1 MNAIAPL
8 PNLVPKLK
16 STTLKQLLEK
26 TFPKREFLL
35 EPIMKQGESLMLWA
49 APGVGK
55 TMLAL
60 SIALAVSGGGELIG
74 LKSAGNRKVLIVDGE
89 MNEADLADRFKAL
102 VPAVTGCDREMAAAN
117 VTILARQ
124 AQALDASFPDLATP
138 AGQQAVLSRAVNGE
152 FDLVILDNFST
163 LASIEDE
170 NSASA
175 MDPVLRFLM
184 MMKQAGIA
192 CILVHHSAKGGD
204 KYRGSSKIE
213 TTFEVIIGLRKP
225 NITDASDRAAFEIE
239 FTKFRGIRN
248 VATKGKKAWLRERPD
263 KTLEWCFEVAEGE
276 TMVEMISMLR
286 TCLYPTQRALA
297 EAVGVSAVSITR
309 LKARAFADGHLSKGE
324 WEEYMKEASSTPSA
338 QAGDDF

>member
-1 MNAIAPL
+1 MNAVTPM
-8 PNLVPKLK
+8 PNITPKLRA
-16 STTLKQLLEK
+16 TTLKQLLDK
-26 TFPKREFLL
+26 SFPKREFLL

-89 MNEADLADRFKAL
+89 MNEADLADRFRAL
-102 VPAVTGCDREMAAAN
+102 VPAVISCDRERAMDN

-124 AQALDASFPDLATP
+124 AQALDAGFPDLATP
-138 AGQQAVLSRAVNGE
+138 EGQQSVLARAVNGK

-213 TTFEVIIGLRKP
+213 TTFEAIIGLRKP
-225 NITDASDRAAFEIE
+225 NIIDASDRASFELE
-239 FTKFRGIRN
+239 YTKFRSIRN
-248 VATKGKKAWLRERPD
+248 EATRGKRAWLRERPD

-276 TMVEMISMLR
+276 TMVIMLSTLR
-286 TCLYPTQRALA
+286 TCLHPTQRALA
-297 EAVGVSAVSITR
+297 AAMGITPVTLTR
-309 LKARAFADGHLSKGE
+309 LKARAFADGHISKGE
-324 WEEYMKEASSTPSA
+324 WEEYMAAASNAPTA
-338 QAGDDF
+338 QVGDDF